1 MRLQSWLEYTGIRD
15 LAARFELKRPVFSV
29 YNRPMFSSF
38 RVSVIVFFLL
48 AAATITP
55 AQVAKK
61 SSPSPGKENAERGA
75 TLAES
80 GNCSEAM
87 PLLKKAIRQTLDR
100 ELKKR
105 VGLDGI
111 RCALTHDTPY
121 DCLEFLDVLGR
132 DFPNDPEVLYTA
144 THAFS
149 DLSIHA
155 SHELMREAP
164 FSYQIHELNAETLE
178 AQGKWDEAA
187 AEYQK
192 ILELNPLVPGIHA
205 RLGRALLSKPQLTPE
220 VIEAVKKNFE
230 AELEIDPKNASAEY
244 VLGDLAKNE
253 NDMAAAIR
261 HFSRATK
268 LDTGFSDAYLALGM
282 ALNAV
287 KRFTEAIPPLEAY
300 EALAP
305 DSPTGHFQLA
315 MAYAGVGRK
324 TDANREAALQRQSAE
339 ALEQVKRKVQEGL
352 VQQSPAEGAQTPE
365 PPK

>member
-1 MRLQSWLEYTGIRD
+1 MRLRSWREYGVKRD
-15 LAARFELKRPVFSV
+15 LTAGFELRRALLSV
-29 YNRPMFSSF
+29 YNRRMFSRF
-38 RVSVIVFFLL
+38 RVSVIAVFLL
-48 AAATITP
+48 AATTTP

-61 SSPSPGKENAERGA
+61 TSPPAGKENAEHGA
-75 TLAES
+75 ALAES

-100 ELKKR
+100 DLKKR

-111 RCALTHDTPY
+111 HCAMTHDAPY
-121 DCLEFLDVLGR
+121 DALEFLDVLGR

-155 SHELMREAP
+155 SHELVREAP

-192 ILELNPLVPGIHA
+192 ILELNPLAPGIHA
-205 RLGRALLSKPQLTPE
+205 RLGRALLSKPQLTSE
-220 VIEAVKKNFE
+220 VIEEVKKNFE

-244 VLGDLAKNE
+244 VLGDLAKND

-261 HFSRATK
+261 HFSRAAK

-282 ALNAV
+282 ALNSA
-287 KRFTEAIPPLEAY
+287 KRFSDAIPPLETY
-300 EALAP
+300 EVLAP

-324 TDANREAALQRQSAE
+324 VDANREAALQRQSAE

-352 VQQSPAEGAQTPE
+352 VQQSPSGAQTPQ